1 MLWFVKGWIAEQKGH
16 PVNWVVVVVVITKE
30 KVQHMGIIKPKL
42 ERSDVNEGSLQS
54 FDGLSIVGN
63 IVEKEEK
70 DVNMLFMRKPTS
82 DEKVGKVKKNVDMKC
97 EVLKLTRV
105 HMKQLEGK
113 RKGLQ
118 DHLLC
123 LKFNMED
130 QKLACVE
137 VEKRVQNVEASF

>member
-1 MLWFVKGWIAEQKGH
+1 
-16 PVNWVVVVVVITKE
+16 
-30 KVQHMGIIKPKL
+30 MGTIKPKVKRL
-42 ERSDVNEGSLQS
+42 DFNEGSLWA

-63 IVEKEEK
+63 IVGKEEK

-82 DEKVGKVKKNVDMKC
+82 DEKVGEVKKNVDMKC
-97 EVLKLTRV
+97 EVLKLTKV

-118 DHLLC
+118 NHLLC

-130 QKLACVE
+130 WKLACVE
-137 VEKRVQNVEASF
+137 AKKRVQNVEASF